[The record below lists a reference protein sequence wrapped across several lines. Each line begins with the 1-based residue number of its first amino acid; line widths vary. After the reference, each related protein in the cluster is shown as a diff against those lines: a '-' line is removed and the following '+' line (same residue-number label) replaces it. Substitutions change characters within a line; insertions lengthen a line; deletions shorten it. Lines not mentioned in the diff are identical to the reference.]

1 LNVLP
6 VANQI
11 TETDINSPAC
21 KGEGRSAED
30 VFTSVLLEAESTV
43 SEKKPVETNVEEHE
57 AQTDRPEKNAL
68 YSIMAMYVPIPAPEA
83 EPIVNEGMQGSAAFS
98 PIIRNNESPQPAL
111 PVDILPEYIN
121 DEAAQAAGF
130 TLGLIQGAQ
139 KEAAQN
145 YITEKDAVI
154 FAGTQG
160 EKDTDM
166 DIKSTT
172 EINSTNVP
180 PNNVISILES
190 KKEAVSQSE
199 NPDMSKGLPADER
212 PMARMPQENIIIGAE
227 NRYNPGIVFDAGDIE
242 DLCPLENENETETAP
257 SAANAKT
264 GNIKDEAGK
273 EDDLTSFITGSVEG
287 QRTLDISP
295 EKFIAEQEF
304 GIATEEA
311 YSIDNLFDAMVEKI
325 EFLRT
330 DGSDKMEVRL
340 KPEHLGKIT
349 IELASS
355 DDGLKV
361 RIRAEDPQVKNLLG
375 GQINQLLEALNE
387 KGLRVSDV
395 NVVYGGIAGQSSEQ
409 PATGKQ
415 EKRRTS
421 SRILTGIEST
431 EPAGGIEQSEMPI
444 LIWDK
449 YDAHDMEP
457 TISSVEYR
465 A

>member
-1 LNVLP
+1 
-6 VANQI
+6 
-11 TETDINSPAC
+11 
-21 KGEGRSAED
+21 
-30 VFTSVLLEAESTV
+30 
-43 SEKKPVETNVEEHE
+43 
-57 AQTDRPEKNAL
+57 
-68 YSIMAMYVPIPAPEA
+68 
-83 EPIVNEGMQGSAAFS
+83 
-98 PIIRNNESPQPAL
+98 
-111 PVDILPEYIN
+111 
-121 DEAAQAAGF
+121 
-130 TLGLIQGAQ
+130 
-139 KEAAQN
+139 
-145 YITEKDAVI
+145 
-154 FAGTQG
+154 
-160 EKDTDM
+160 
-166 DIKSTT
+166 
-172 EINSTNVP
+172 
-180 PNNVISILES
+180 
-190 KKEAVSQSE
+190 
-199 NPDMSKGLPADER
+199 
-212 PMARMPQENIIIGAE
+212 
-227 NRYNPGIVFDAGDIE
+227 
-242 DLCPLENENETETAP
+242 
-257 SAANAKT
+257 
-264 GNIKDEAGK
+264 
-273 EDDLTSFITGSVEG
+273 
-287 QRTLDISP
+287 
-295 EKFIAEQEF
+295 
-304 GIATEEA
+304 
-311 YSIDNLFDAMVEKI
+311 MVEKI